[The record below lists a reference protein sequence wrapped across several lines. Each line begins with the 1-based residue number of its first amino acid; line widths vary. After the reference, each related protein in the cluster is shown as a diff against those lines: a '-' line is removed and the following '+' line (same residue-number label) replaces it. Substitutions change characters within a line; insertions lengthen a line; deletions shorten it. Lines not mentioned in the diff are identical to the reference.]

1 MNMITTLI
9 IIFGVAGA
17 ILVIL
22 FVVFIV
28 YRNSMREAKNYERG
42 LKMVPIL
49 IHLPPASDDVDG
61 GGRDKRDL
69 TEEVLSQAQVMYSI
83 IASTSTKGFMSKIY
97 GQRHISFEIV
107 AREGLVYYYA
117 VVPTVLTDTIRQAI
131 AAAYPSARLEEVAEH
146 SVFSKVGK
154 ASGTIGGEFTLR
166 KEFIYPISTYM
177 ESKRDASRALL
188 NAISAAGREDGIGI
202 QLLIR
207 PANEK
212 WTKQSISAADQIV
225 KNKGEKKG
233 SKGGAAAR
241 DIMQA
246 LWKPPETPDKK
257 DITQDK
263 PISAVDQ
270 AKVDAIQEKIRYP
283 GYEVLIRVVVSSN
296 TAARSQVLLK
306 NVVSAFALFDSP
318 SFNGFKFHLSSN
330 IDELTTAFIFR
341 LFPQSMNRNILNSV
355 ELATIFHLPDQN
367 SIPTS
372 QVKRQ
377 MSKQVDGPTEVM
389 DTGLLLG
396 YNEFRGVR
404 KPIRLSDK
412 DRRRHIHII
421 GQTGVG
427 KSVLQENLAY
437 QDMMSGRGFAL
448 VDPHGDLAESLLA
461 KVPRE
466 RSEDIVYFDPGDMT
480 NPIGLNMFEFDD
492 PDQKDFLVQE
502 AISMLYGLYDP
513 GHTGIV
519 GPRLE
524 HIFRN
529 CALLLM
535 SDPAG
540 GTFVDIP
547 KLLVDE
553 QFRNSKIKYITDQQV
568 LDFWTKE
575 FPASQRSNEAGDVI
589 SWVVS
594 KFGPF
599 ISNDTMRN
607 IIGQTKSGLSFPDI
621 MNNNKILLV
630 NLSKG
635 RLGDLNSKLLG
646 IIFVMKFQ
654 AAAMARASIPEEE
667 RKDFTLYVD
676 EFQNFATDSFETI
689 LSEARKYRLSLVLA
703 NQFMTQLK
711 EELREAILG
720 NVGTTITGR
729 IGTTDADIMVK
740 RYTPVFDAEDL
751 TKLPNF
757 ESVCV
762 AQINGTPSTPFSM
775 AWVPPM
781 GQPNAQL
788 ADALRRLSAAKYGK
802 PRAQVEREIAA
813 RISVQ
818 QPAGRPSA
826 SRPVRGGNDNKSS
839 FLDEWLAQRRQIKA
853 KQTATKGAVA
863 QPQTSSQP
871 LPRPGQVQSRPPVN
885 TTGTLDR
892 NLPNVSQQAPT
903 GVPSVPPSSY
913 PPRPAAPSSVVQGA
927 PASPLTSP
935 AAKSLQQQPLRPM
948 QPARDPL
955 PASRQQGSTLQ
966 TIDQARAAVQQA
978 TPSSR
983 SPIDSQT
990 GRAPLRK
997 DDGLPEL
1004 QQMGNFNT
1012 HDNSANDPK
1021 EVSIRLR

>member
-1 MNMITTLI
+1 MNTVTTFIIVFGSAGLI
-9 IIFGVAGA
+9 LI
-17 ILVIL
+17 IL
-22 FVVFIV
+22 FVAFIV

-49 IHLPPASDDVDG
+49 IHLPPASDDIDG

-69 TEEVLSQAQVMYSI
+69 TEEVLSQAQVMYNI
-83 IASTSTKGFMSKIY
+83 IASTSTKGFMSRIY
-97 GQRHISFEIV
+97 GQRHVSFEIV

-117 VVPTVLTDTIRQAI
+117 VVPTVLTDTVRQAI
-131 AAAYPSARLEEVAEH
+131 AAAYPSARLEEVSEH

-188 NAISAAGREDGIGI
+188 NAVSSAGREDGVGI
-202 QLLIR
+202 QFLIR
-207 PANEK
+207 PAYEK
-212 WTKQSISAADQIV
+212 WTKRSISAAEQIV
-225 KNKGEKKG
+225 KNKGEKKSSGG
-233 SKGGAAAR
+233 SGLSAR
-241 DIMQA
+241 DVMQA
-246 LWKPPETPDKK
+246 LWKPPEASDKK
-257 DITQDK
+257 EFQAEK
-263 PISAVDQ
+263 PLSAVEQ

-283 GYEVLIRVVVSSN
+283 GYEVMIRVVVSSN

-306 NVVSAFALFDSP
+306 NIVAAFALFDSP
-318 SFNGFKFHLSSN
+318 SFNGFKFNLTKN
-330 IDELTTAFIFR
+330 VDELATAFIFR
-341 LFPQSMNRNILNSV
+341 FFPQANNRDILNSV
-355 ELATIFHLPDQN
+355 ELATLFHLPDQN

-389 DTGLLLG
+389 ETGLLLG

-404 KPIRLSDK
+404 KPIRLADK

-437 QDMMSGRGFAL
+437 QDMLAGRGFAL
-448 VDPHGDLAESLLA
+448 VDPHGDLAEALLA
-461 KVPRE
+461 KVPRD
-466 RSEDIVYFDPGDMT
+466 RVEDIVYFDPGDMS
-480 NPIGLNMFEFDD
+480 NPIGLNMFEFDH

-502 AISMLYGLYDP
+502 AINMLYGLYDP

-535 SDPAG
+535 ADPAG
-540 GTFVDIP
+540 GTFVDVP

-553 QFRNSKIKYITDQQV
+553 QFRNAKLKYVTDRQV

-575 FPASQRSNEAGDVI
+575 FPASQRSNEAGDLI
-589 SWVVS
+589 SWVIS

-599 ISNDTMRN
+599 ISNDAMRN
-607 IIGQTKSGLSFPDI
+607 IIGQTKSGFNFPEI

-635 RLGDLNSKLLG
+635 KMGDLNSKLLG

-654 AAAMARASIPEEE
+654 AAAMARANIPEHE

-729 IGTTDADIMVK
+729 IGTTDAEIMVK
-740 RYTPVFDAEDL
+740 RYTPVFTAEDL

-762 AQINGTPSTPFSM
+762 AQINGTPSAPFSM
-775 AWVPPM
+775 AWIPPM
-781 GQPNAQL
+781 GEPNQQL
-788 ADALRRLSAAKYGK
+788 SGALKKLSAAKYGR
-802 PRAQVEREIAA
+802 PRDQVERDIAA

-818 QPAGRPSA
+818 QPSQPAAGAGRP
-826 SRPVRGGNDNKSS
+826 GGAAGAGGGSS
-839 FLDEWLAQRRQIKA
+839 FLDEWLAKRKQMNA
-853 KQTATKGAVA
+853 KK
-863 QPQTSSQP
+863 PQS
-871 LPRPGQVQSRPPVN
+871 
-885 TTGTLDR
+885 
-892 NLPNVSQQAPT
+892 A
-903 GVPSVPPSSY
+903 
-913 PPRPAAPSSVVQGA
+913 AAPSSAPTSRPSSPAAQPARPQTA
-927 PASPLTSP
+927 PASS
-935 AAKSLQQQPLRPM
+935 AQPLRA
-948 QPARDPL
+948 QPAVPSASSLSQAPRPQ
-955 PASRQQGSTLQ
+955 PASAPRTMPNPSASSPLSAAQPTPPPSPAVQDALDRARHAARPNILGGQ
-966 TIDQARAAVQQA
+966 PAEARAQS
-978 TPSSR
+978 TPPP
-983 SPIDSQT
+983 SP
-990 GRAPLRK
+990 APKPPMPTPEELEREALRRQ
-997 DDGLPEL
+997 GTL
-1004 QQMGNFNT
+1004 NT
-1012 HDNSANDPK
+1012 HGDLSGEPQ
-1021 EVSIRLR
+1021 EVSIKLH

>member
-1 MNMITTLI
+1 MNTVTTFIIVFGSAGLI
-9 IIFGVAGA
+9 LI
-17 ILVIL
+17 IL
-22 FVVFIV
+22 FVAFIV

-49 IHLPPASDDVDG
+49 IHLPPASDDIDG

-69 TEEVLSQAQVMYSI
+69 TEEVLSQAQVMYNI
-83 IASTSTKGFMSKIY
+83 IASTSTKGFMSRIY
-97 GQRHISFEIV
+97 GQRHVSFEIV

-117 VVPTVLTDTIRQAI
+117 VVPTVLTDTVRQAI
-131 AAAYPSARLEEVAEH
+131 AAAYPSARLEEVSEH

-188 NAISAAGREDGIGI
+188 NAVSSAGREDGVGI
-202 QLLIR
+202 QFLIR
-207 PANEK
+207 PAYEK
-212 WTKQSISAADQIV
+212 WTKRSISAAEQIV
-225 KNKGEKKG
+225 KNKGEKKSGGG
-233 SKGGAAAR
+233 SGLSAR
-241 DIMQA
+241 DVMQA
-246 LWKPPETPDKK
+246 LWKPPEASDKK
-257 DITQDK
+257 EFQAEK
-263 PISAVDQ
+263 PLSAVEQ

-283 GYEVLIRVVVSSN
+283 GYEVMIRVVVSSN

-306 NVVSAFALFDSP
+306 NIVAAFALFDSP
-318 SFNGFKFHLSSN
+318 SFNGFKFNLTKN
-330 IDELTTAFIFR
+330 VDELATAFIFR
-341 LFPQSMNRNILNSV
+341 FFPQANNRDILNSV
-355 ELATIFHLPDQN
+355 ELATLFHLPDQN

-389 DTGLLLG
+389 ETGLLLG

-404 KPIRLSDK
+404 KPIRLADK

-437 QDMMSGRGFAL
+437 QDMLAGRGFAL
-448 VDPHGDLAESLLA
+448 VDPHGDLAEALLA
-461 KVPRE
+461 KVPRD
-466 RSEDIVYFDPGDMT
+466 RVEDIVYFDPGDMS
-480 NPIGLNMFEFDD
+480 NPIGLNMFEFDH

-502 AISMLYGLYDP
+502 AINMLYGLYDP

-535 SDPAG
+535 ADPAG
-540 GTFVDIP
+540 GTFVDVP

-553 QFRNSKIKYITDQQV
+553 QFRNAKLKYVTDRQV

-575 FPASQRSNEAGDVI
+575 FPASQRSNEAGDLI
-589 SWVVS
+589 SWVIS

-599 ISNDTMRN
+599 ISNDAMRN
-607 IIGQTKSGLSFPDI
+607 IIGQTKSGFNFPEI

-635 RLGDLNSKLLG
+635 KMGDLNSKLLG

-654 AAAMARASIPEEE
+654 AAAMARANIPEHE

-729 IGTTDADIMVK
+729 IGTTDAEIMVK
-740 RYTPVFDAEDL
+740 RYTPVFTAEDL

-762 AQINGTPSTPFSM
+762 AQINGTPSAPFSM
-775 AWVPPM
+775 AWIPPM
-781 GQPNAQL
+781 GEPNQQL
-788 ADALRRLSAAKYGK
+788 SGALKKLSAAKYGR
-802 PRAQVEREIAA
+802 PRDQVERDIAA

-818 QPAGRPSA
+818 QPSQPAAGAGRP
-826 SRPVRGGNDNKSS
+826 GGAAGAGGGSS
-839 FLDEWLAQRRQIKA
+839 FLDEWLAKRKQMNA
-853 KQTATKGAVA
+853 KKPQSAAEPSSA
-863 QPQTSSQP
+863 QA
-871 LPRPGQVQSRPPVN
+871 PRPGSPAAQPARPQTAPTSSAQPLRAQPAV
-885 TTGTLDR
+885 
-892 NLPNVSQQAPT
+892 PPASSFSQAPRPQPAGAPRT
-903 GVPSVPPSSY
+903 MSNPSMPSPSS
-913 PPRPAAPSSVVQGA
+913 AAQ
-927 PASPLTSP
+927 PASPPSP
-935 AAKSLQQQPLRPM
+935 AVQDALDRARHAARPNI
-948 QPARDPL
+948 L
-955 PASRQQGSTLQ
+955 GG
-966 TIDQARAAVQQA
+966 QQA
-978 TPSSR
+978 EARTQPTPPVTPS
-983 SPIDSQT
+983 P
-990 GRAPLRK
+990 APEPPMPTPEELEREALRRQ
-997 DDGLPEL
+997 GTL
-1004 QQMGNFNT
+1004 NT
-1012 HDNSANDPK
+1012 HGDLSGEPQ
-1021 EVSIRLR
+1021 EVSIKLH

>member
-1 MNMITTLI
+1 MNTVTTFIIVFGSAGLI
-9 IIFGVAGA
+9 LI
-17 ILVIL
+17 IL
-22 FVVFIV
+22 FVAFIV

-49 IHLPPASDDVDG
+49 IHLPPASDDIDG

-69 TEEVLSQAQVMYSI
+69 TEEVLSQAQVMYNI
-83 IASTSTKGFMSKIY
+83 IASTSTKGFMSRIY
-97 GQRHISFEIV
+97 GQRHVSFEIV

-117 VVPTVLTDTIRQAI
+117 VVPTVLTDTVRQAI
-131 AAAYPSARLEEVAEH
+131 AAAYPSARLEEVSEH

-188 NAISAAGREDGIGI
+188 NAVSSAGREDGVGI
-202 QLLIR
+202 QFLIR
-207 PANEK
+207 PAYEK
-212 WTKQSISAADQIV
+212 WTKRSISAAEQIV
-225 KNKGEKKG
+225 KNKGEKKSGGG
-233 SKGGAAAR
+233 SGLSAR
-241 DIMQA
+241 DVMQA
-246 LWKPPETPDKK
+246 LWKPPEASDKK
-257 DITQDK
+257 EFQAEK
-263 PISAVDQ
+263 PLSAVEQ
-270 AKVDAIQEKIRYP
+270 AKVDVIQEKIRYP
-283 GYEVLIRVVVSSN
+283 GYEVMIRVVVSSN

-306 NVVSAFALFDSP
+306 NIVAAFALFDSP
-318 SFNGFKFHLSSN
+318 SFNGFKFNLTKN
-330 IDELTTAFIFR
+330 VDELATAFIFR
-341 LFPQSMNRNILNSV
+341 FFPQANSRDILNSV
-355 ELATIFHLPDQN
+355 ELATLFHLPDQN

-389 DTGLLLG
+389 ETGLLLG

-404 KPIRLSDK
+404 KPIRLADK

-437 QDMMSGRGFAL
+437 QDMLAGRGFAL
-448 VDPHGDLAESLLA
+448 VDPHGDLAEALLA
-461 KVPRE
+461 KVPRD
-466 RSEDIVYFDPGDMT
+466 RVEDIVYFDPGDMS
-480 NPIGLNMFEFDD
+480 NPIGLNMFEFDH

-502 AISMLYGLYDP
+502 AINMLYGLYDP

-535 SDPAG
+535 ADPAG
-540 GTFVDIP
+540 GTFVDVP

-553 QFRNSKIKYITDQQV
+553 QFRNAKLKYVTDRQV

-575 FPASQRSNEAGDVI
+575 FPASQRSNEAGDLI
-589 SWVVS
+589 SWVIS

-599 ISNDTMRN
+599 ISNDAMRN
-607 IIGQTKSGLSFPDI
+607 IIGQTKSGFNFPEI

-635 RLGDLNSKLLG
+635 KMGDLNSKLLG

-654 AAAMARASIPEEE
+654 AAAMARANIPEHE

-729 IGTTDADIMVK
+729 IGTTDAEIMVK
-740 RYTPVFDAEDL
+740 RYTPVFTAEDL

-762 AQINGTPSTPFSM
+762 AQINGTPSAPFSM
-775 AWVPPM
+775 AWIPPM
-781 GQPNAQL
+781 GEPNQQL
-788 ADALRRLSAAKYGK
+788 SGALKKLSAAKYGR
-802 PRAQVEREIAA
+802 PRDQVERDIAA

-818 QPAGRPSA
+818 QPSQPAAGAGRP
-826 SRPVRGGNDNKSS
+826 GGAAGAGGGSS
-839 FLDEWLAQRRQIKA
+839 FLDEWLAKRKQMNA
-853 KQTATKGAVA
+853 KK
-863 QPQTSSQP
+863 PQS
-871 LPRPGQVQSRPPVN
+871 
-885 TTGTLDR
+885 
-892 NLPNVSQQAPT
+892 A
-903 GVPSVPPSSY
+903 
-913 PPRPAAPSSVVQGA
+913 AAPSSAQTSRPSSPAAQPARPQTA
-927 PASPLTSP
+927 PASS
-935 AAKSLQQQPLRPM
+935 AQPLRAQLAVPSASSLSQAPRP
-948 QPARDPL
+948 QPASAPRTMPNPSASSPL
-955 PASRQQGSTLQ
+955 SAAQPTPPPSPAVQDALDRARHTARPNILGGQPAE
-966 TIDQARAAVQQA
+966 ARAQS
-978 TPSSR
+978 TPPP
-983 SPIDSQT
+983 SP
-990 GRAPLRK
+990 APKPPMPTPEELEREALRRQ
-997 DDGLPEL
+997 GTL
-1004 QQMGNFNT
+1004 NT
-1012 HDNSANDPK
+1012 HGDLSGEPQ
-1021 EVSIRLR
+1021 EVSIKLH

>member
-1 MNMITTLI
+1 MNTVTTFIIVFGSAGLI
-9 IIFGVAGA
+9 LI
-17 ILVIL
+17 IL
-22 FVVFIV
+22 FVAFIV

-49 IHLPPASDDVDG
+49 IHLPPASDDIDG

-69 TEEVLSQAQVMYSI
+69 TEEVLSQAQVMYNI
-83 IASTSTKGFMSKIY
+83 IASTSTKGFMSRIY
-97 GQRHISFEIV
+97 GQRHVSFEIV

-117 VVPTVLTDTIRQAI
+117 VVPTVLTDTVRQAI
-131 AAAYPSARLEEVAEH
+131 AAAYPSARLEEVSEH

-188 NAISAAGREDGIGI
+188 NAVSSAGREDGVGI
-202 QLLIR
+202 QFLIR
-207 PANEK
+207 PAYEK
-212 WTKQSISAADQIV
+212 WTKRSISAAEQIV
-225 KNKGEKKG
+225 KNKGEKKSSGG
-233 SKGGAAAR
+233 SGLSVR
-241 DIMQA
+241 DVMQA
-246 LWKPPETPDKK
+246 LWKPPEASDKK
-257 DITQDK
+257 EFQAEK
-263 PISAVDQ
+263 PLSAVEQ

-283 GYEVLIRVVVSSN
+283 GYEVMIRVVVSSN

-306 NVVSAFALFDSP
+306 NIVAAFALFDSP
-318 SFNGFKFHLSSN
+318 SFNGFKFNLTKN
-330 IDELTTAFIFR
+330 VDELATAFIFR
-341 LFPQSMNRNILNSV
+341 FFPQANSRDILNSV
-355 ELATIFHLPDQN
+355 ELATLFHLPDQN

-389 DTGLLLG
+389 ETGLLLG

-404 KPIRLSDK
+404 KPIRLADK

-437 QDMMSGRGFAL
+437 QDMLAGRGFAL
-448 VDPHGDLAESLLA
+448 VDPHGDLAEALLA
-461 KVPRE
+461 KVPRD
-466 RSEDIVYFDPGDMT
+466 RVEDIVYFDPGDMS
-480 NPIGLNMFEFDD
+480 NPIGLNMFEFDH

-502 AISMLYGLYDP
+502 AINMLYGLYDP

-535 SDPAG
+535 ADPAG
-540 GTFVDIP
+540 GTFVDVP

-553 QFRNSKIKYITDQQV
+553 QFRNAKLKYVTDRQV

-575 FPASQRSNEAGDVI
+575 FPASQRSNEAGDLI
-589 SWVVS
+589 SWVIS

-599 ISNDTMRN
+599 ISNDAMRN
-607 IIGQTKSGLSFPDI
+607 IIGQTKSGFNFPEI

-635 RLGDLNSKLLG
+635 KMGDLNSKLLG

-654 AAAMARASIPEEE
+654 AAAMARANIPEHE

-729 IGTTDADIMVK
+729 IGTTDAEIMVK
-740 RYTPVFDAEDL
+740 RYTPVFTAEDL

-762 AQINGTPSTPFSM
+762 AQINGTPSAPFSM
-775 AWVPPM
+775 AWIPPM
-781 GQPNAQL
+781 GEPNQQL
-788 ADALRRLSAAKYGK
+788 SDALKKLSAAKYGR
-802 PRAQVEREIAA
+802 PRDQVERDISA

-818 QPAGRPSA
+818 QPSQPAAGAGRP
-826 SRPVRGGNDNKSS
+826 GGAAGAGGGSS
-839 FLDEWLAQRRQIKA
+839 FLDEWLAKRKQMNA
-853 KQTATKGAVA
+853 KK
-863 QPQTSSQP
+863 PQS
-871 LPRPGQVQSRPPVN
+871 
-885 TTGTLDR
+885 
-892 NLPNVSQQAPT
+892 A
-903 GVPSVPPSSY
+903 
-913 PPRPAAPSSVVQGA
+913 AAPSSAQ
-927 PASPLTSP
+927 ASRPSSP
-935 AAKSLQQQPLRPM
+935 AAQPTRPQTTPASSAQPLRA
-948 QPARDPL
+948 QPAMP
-955 PASRQQGSTLQ
+955 PASSPSQAPRPQPASTPRTMPNPSASSPSSAAQ
-966 TIDQARAAVQQA
+966 PTPPPSPAVQDALDRARHAVRPNILGGQQTETRA
-978 TPSSR
+978 QPTPPVAPPPAPEPAMP
-983 SPIDSQT
+983 SPEELE
-990 GRAPLRK
+990 REALRRQ
-997 DDGLPEL
+997 GTL
-1004 QQMGNFNT
+1004 NT
-1012 HDNSANDPK
+1012 HGDLSGEPQ
-1021 EVSIRLR
+1021 EVSIKLH

>member
-1 MNMITTLI
+1 MNTVTTFIIVFGSAGLI
-9 IIFGVAGA
+9 LI
-17 ILVIL
+17 IL
-22 FVVFIV
+22 FVAFIV

-42 LKMVPIL
+42 LKVVPIL
-49 IHLPPASDDVDG
+49 IHLPPASDDIDG

-69 TEEVLSQAQVMYSI
+69 TEEVLSQAQVMYNI
-83 IASTSTKGFMSKIY
+83 IASTSTKGFMSRIY
-97 GQRHISFEIV
+97 GQRHVSFEIV

-117 VVPTVLTDTIRQAI
+117 VVPTVLTDTVRQAI
-131 AAAYPSARLEEVAEH
+131 AAAYPSARLEEVSEH

-188 NAISAAGREDGIGI
+188 NAVSSAGREDGVGI
-202 QLLIR
+202 QFLIR
-207 PANEK
+207 PAYEK
-212 WTKQSISAADQIV
+212 WTKRSISAAEQIV
-225 KNKGEKKG
+225 KNKGEKKSSGG
-233 SKGGAAAR
+233 SGLSAR
-241 DIMQA
+241 DVMQA
-246 LWKPPETPDKK
+246 LWKPPEASDKK
-257 DITQDK
+257 EFQAEK
-263 PISAVDQ
+263 PLSAVEQ

-283 GYEVLIRVVVSSN
+283 GYEVMIRVVVSSN

-306 NVVSAFALFDSP
+306 NIVAAFALFDSP
-318 SFNGFKFHLSSN
+318 SFNGFKFNLTKN
-330 IDELTTAFIFR
+330 VDELATAFIFR
-341 LFPQSMNRNILNSV
+341 FFPQANSRDILNSV
-355 ELATIFHLPDQN
+355 ELATLFHLPDQN

-389 DTGLLLG
+389 ETGLLLG

-404 KPIRLSDK
+404 KPIRLADK

-437 QDMMSGRGFAL
+437 QDMLAGRGFAL
-448 VDPHGDLAESLLA
+448 VDPHGDLAEALLA
-461 KVPRE
+461 KVPRD
-466 RSEDIVYFDPGDMT
+466 RVEDIVYFDPGDMS
-480 NPIGLNMFEFDD
+480 NPIGLNMFEFDH

-502 AISMLYGLYDP
+502 AINMLYGLYDP

-535 SDPAG
+535 ADPAG
-540 GTFVDIP
+540 GTFVDVP

-553 QFRNSKIKYITDQQV
+553 QFRNAKLKYVTDRQG

-575 FPASQRSNEAGDVI
+575 FPASQRSNEAGDLI
-589 SWVVS
+589 SWVIS

-599 ISNDTMRN
+599 ISNDAMRN
-607 IIGQTKSGLSFPDI
+607 IIGQTKSGFNFPEI

-635 RLGDLNSKLLG
+635 KMGDLNSKLLG

-654 AAAMARASIPEEE
+654 AAAMARANIPEHE

-729 IGTTDADIMVK
+729 IGTTDAEIMVK
-740 RYTPVFDAEDL
+740 RYTPVFTAEDL

-762 AQINGTPSTPFSM
+762 AQINGTPSAPFSM
-775 AWVPPM
+775 AWIPPM
-781 GQPNAQL
+781 GEPNQQL
-788 ADALRRLSAAKYGK
+788 SGALKKLSAAKYGR
-802 PRAQVEREIAA
+802 PRDQVERDIAA

-818 QPAGRPSA
+818 QPSQPAAGAGRP
-826 SRPVRGGNDNKSS
+826 GGAAGAGGGSS
-839 FLDEWLAQRRQIKA
+839 FLDEWLAKRKQMNA
-853 KQTATKGAVA
+853 KKPQSAAAPSGAQA
-863 QPQTSSQP
+863 S
-871 LPRPGQVQSRPPVN
+871 RPGSPAAQ
-885 TTGTLDR
+885 
-892 NLPNVSQQAPT
+892 
-903 GVPSVPPSSY
+903 
-913 PPRPAAPSSVVQGA
+913 PPRPQTT
-927 PASPLTSP
+927 PASS
-935 AAKSLQQQPLRPM
+935 AQPLRA
-948 QPARDPL
+948 QPAVPSASSLSQAPRPQ
-955 PASRQQGSTLQ
+955 PASAPRTMPNPSASSPLSAAQPTPPPSPAPKPPMPTPEELEREALRRQGTL
-966 TIDQARAAVQQA
+966 
-978 TPSSR
+978 
-983 SPIDSQT
+983 
-990 GRAPLRK
+990 
-997 DDGLPEL
+997 
-1004 QQMGNFNT
+1004 NT
-1012 HDNSANDPK
+1012 HGDLSGEPQ
-1021 EVSIRLR
+1021 EVSIKLH

>member
-1 MNMITTLI
+1 MNTVTTFIIVFGSAGLI
-9 IIFGVAGA
+9 LI
-17 ILVIL
+17 IL
-22 FVVFIV
+22 FVAFIV

-49 IHLPPASDDVDG
+49 IHLPPASDDIDG

-69 TEEVLSQAQVMYSI
+69 TEEVLSQAQVMYNI
-83 IASTSTKGFMSKIY
+83 IASTSTKGFMSRIY
-97 GQRHISFEIV
+97 GQRHVSFEIV

-117 VVPTVLTDTIRQAI
+117 VVPTVLTDTVRQAI
-131 AAAYPSARLEEVAEH
+131 AAAYPSARLEEVSEH

-188 NAISAAGREDGIGI
+188 NAVSSAGREDGVGI
-202 QLLIR
+202 QFLIR
-207 PANEK
+207 PAYEK
-212 WTKQSISAADQIV
+212 WTKRSISAAEQIV
-225 KNKGEKKG
+225 KNKGEKKSSGG
-233 SKGGAAAR
+233 SGLSAR
-241 DIMQA
+241 DVMQA
-246 LWKPPETPDKK
+246 LWKPPEASDKK
-257 DITQDK
+257 EFQAEK
-263 PISAVDQ
+263 PLSAVEQ

-283 GYEVLIRVVVSSN
+283 GYEVMIRVVVSSN

-306 NVVSAFALFDSP
+306 NIVAAFALFDSP
-318 SFNGFKFHLSSN
+318 SFNGFKFNLTKN
-330 IDELTTAFIFR
+330 VDELATAFIFR
-341 LFPQSMNRNILNSV
+341 FFPQANSRDILNSV
-355 ELATIFHLPDQN
+355 ELATLFHLPDQN

-389 DTGLLLG
+389 ETGLLLG

-404 KPIRLSDK
+404 KPIRLADK

-437 QDMMSGRGFAL
+437 QDMLAGRGFAL
-448 VDPHGDLAESLLA
+448 VDPHGDLAEALLA
-461 KVPRE
+461 KVPRD
-466 RSEDIVYFDPGDMT
+466 RVEDIVYFDPGDMS
-480 NPIGLNMFEFDD
+480 NPIGLNMFEFDH

-502 AISMLYGLYDP
+502 AINMLYGLYDP

-535 SDPAG
+535 ADPAG
-540 GTFVDIP
+540 GTFVDVP

-553 QFRNSKIKYITDQQV
+553 QFRNAKLKYVTDRQV

-575 FPASQRSNEAGDVI
+575 FPASQRSNEAGDLI
-589 SWVVS
+589 SWVIS

-599 ISNDTMRN
+599 ISNDAMRN
-607 IIGQTKSGLSFPDI
+607 IIGQTKSGFNFPEI

-635 RLGDLNSKLLG
+635 KMGDLNSKLLG

-654 AAAMARASIPEEE
+654 AAAMARANIPEHE

-729 IGTTDADIMVK
+729 IGTTDAEIMVK
-740 RYTPVFDAEDL
+740 RYTPVFTAEDL

-762 AQINGTPSTPFSM
+762 AQINGTPSAPFSM
-775 AWVPPM
+775 AWIPPM
-781 GQPNAQL
+781 GEPNQQL
-788 ADALRRLSAAKYGK
+788 SGALKKLSAAKYGR
-802 PRAQVEREIAA
+802 PRDQVERDIAA

-818 QPAGRPSA
+818 QPSQPAAGAGRP
-826 SRPVRGGNDNKSS
+826 GGAAGAGGGSS
-839 FLDEWLAQRRQIKA
+839 FLDEWLAKRKQMNA
-853 KQTATKGAVA
+853 KK
-863 QPQTSSQP
+863 PQS
-871 LPRPGQVQSRPPVN
+871 
-885 TTGTLDR
+885 
-892 NLPNVSQQAPT
+892 A
-903 GVPSVPPSSY
+903 
-913 PPRPAAPSSVVQGA
+913 AAPSSAQASRPGSPA
-927 PASPLTSP
+927 AQPPRPQTTPASSAQPLRAQPAMPPASSSSQAPRPQPASAPRTMPNPSASSPSSADRPASPPSP
-935 AAKSLQQQPLRPM
+935 AVQDALDRARHAARPNILGG
-948 QPARDPL
+948 QPAE
-955 PASRQQGSTLQ
+955 
-966 TIDQARAAVQQA
+966 ARAQSTPPVA
-978 TPSSR
+978 PSSAPEPAMP
-983 SPIDSQT
+983 SPEELE
-990 GRAPLRK
+990 REALRRQ
-997 DDGLPEL
+997 GTL
-1004 QQMGNFNT
+1004 NT
-1012 HDNSANDPK
+1012 HGDLSGEPQ
-1021 EVSIRLR
+1021 EVSIKLH

>member
-1 MNMITTLI
+1 MNTVTTFIIVFGSAGLI
-9 IIFGVAGA
+9 LI
-17 ILVIL
+17 IL
-22 FVVFIV
+22 FVAFIV

-49 IHLPPASDDVDG
+49 IHLPPASDDIDG

-69 TEEVLSQAQVMYSI
+69 TEEVLSQAQVMYNI
-83 IASTSTKGFMSKIY
+83 IASTSTKGFMSRIY
-97 GQRHISFEIV
+97 GQRHVSFEIV

-117 VVPTVLTDTIRQAI
+117 VVPTVLTDTVRQAI
-131 AAAYPSARLEEVAEH
+131 AAAYPSARLEEVSEH

-188 NAISAAGREDGIGI
+188 NAVSSAGREDGVGI
-202 QLLIR
+202 QFLIR
-207 PANEK
+207 PAYEK
-212 WTKQSISAADQIV
+212 WTKRSISAAEQIV
-225 KNKGEKKG
+225 KNKGEKKSSGG
-233 SKGGAAAR
+233 SGLSAR
-241 DIMQA
+241 DVMQA
-246 LWKPPETPDKK
+246 LWKPPEASDKK
-257 DITQDK
+257 EFQAEK
-263 PISAVDQ
+263 PLSAVEQ

-283 GYEVLIRVVVSSN
+283 GYEVMIRVVVSSN

-306 NVVSAFALFDSP
+306 NIVAAFALFDSP
-318 SFNGFKFHLSSN
+318 SFNGFKFNLTKN
-330 IDELTTAFIFR
+330 VDELATAFIFR
-341 LFPQSMNRNILNSV
+341 FFPQANSRDILNSV
-355 ELATIFHLPDQN
+355 ELATLFHLPDQN

-389 DTGLLLG
+389 ETGLLLG

-404 KPIRLSDK
+404 KPIRLADK

-437 QDMMSGRGFAL
+437 QDMLAGRGFAL
-448 VDPHGDLAESLLA
+448 VDPHGDLAEALLA
-461 KVPRE
+461 KVPRD
-466 RSEDIVYFDPGDMT
+466 RVEDIVYFDPGDMS
-480 NPIGLNMFEFDD
+480 NPIGLNMFEFDH

-502 AISMLYGLYDP
+502 AINMLYGLYDP

-535 SDPAG
+535 ADPAG
-540 GTFVDIP
+540 GTFVDVP

-553 QFRNSKIKYITDQQV
+553 QFRNAKLKYVTDRQV

-575 FPASQRSNEAGDVI
+575 FPASQRSNEAGDLI
-589 SWVVS
+589 SWVIS

-599 ISNDTMRN
+599 ISNDAMRN
-607 IIGQTKSGLSFPDI
+607 IIGQTKSGFNFPEI

-635 RLGDLNSKLLG
+635 KMGDLNSKLLG

-654 AAAMARASIPEEE
+654 AAAMARANIPEHE

-729 IGTTDADIMVK
+729 IGTTDAEIMVK
-740 RYTPVFDAEDL
+740 RYTPVFTAEDL

-762 AQINGTPSTPFSM
+762 AQINGTPSAPFSM
-775 AWVPPM
+775 AWIPPM
-781 GQPNAQL
+781 GEPNQQL
-788 ADALRRLSAAKYGK
+788 SGALKKLSAAKYGR
-802 PRAQVEREIAA
+802 PRDQVERDIAA

-818 QPAGRPSA
+818 QPSQPAAGAGRP
-826 SRPVRGGNDNKSS
+826 GGAAGAGGGSS
-839 FLDEWLAQRRQIKA
+839 FLDEWLAKRKQMNA
-853 KQTATKGAVA
+853 KK
-863 QPQTSSQP
+863 PQS
-871 LPRPGQVQSRPPVN
+871 
-885 TTGTLDR
+885 
-892 NLPNVSQQAPT
+892 A
-903 GVPSVPPSSY
+903 
-913 PPRPAAPSSVVQGA
+913 AAPSSAQTSRPGSPAAQPARPQTA
-927 PASPLTSP
+927 PASS
-935 AAKSLQQQPLRPM
+935 AQPLRA
-948 QPARDPL
+948 QPAVPSASSLSQAPRPQ
-955 PASRQQGSTLQ
+955 PASAPRTMPNPSASSPSSAAQPAPPPSPAVQDALDRARHAARPNILGGQ
-966 TIDQARAAVQQA
+966 PAEARAQP
-978 TPSSR
+978 TPPVAP
-983 SPIDSQT
+983 SP
-990 GRAPLRK
+990 APEPVMPSPEELEREALRRQ
-997 DDGLPEL
+997 GTL
-1004 QQMGNFNT
+1004 NT
-1012 HDNSANDPK
+1012 HGDLSGEPQ
-1021 EVSIRLR
+1021 EVSIKLH